1 MSHTLI
7 VRSVAEK
14 DIWKSAEYYEEQV
27 VGLGKEF
34 IMCVD
39 AAMNSIERTPHIYPP
54 HYKSYRRILIRRFPF
69 GVFYIV
75 DDKVVSVIKVFN
87 LKQSPNSLLES
98 LR

>member
-7 VRSVAEK
+7 VRPVAEK
-14 DIWKSAEYYEEQV
+14 DIWESAQYYEEQV
-27 VGLGKEF
+27 VGLGKGF

-39 AAMNSIERTPHIYPP
+39 ATMNSIERTPHIYPAYYERY
-54 HYKSYRRILIRRFPF
+54 HRALIRRFPF

-75 DDKVVSVIKVFN
+75 DDKIVSVIRVFN
-87 LKQSPNSLLES
+87 LRQSPSSLLAS